1 MAIKSSALR
10 SSALASAEYD
20 DELEELTIIFRNGR
34 GYTYVNVPEDMYDRL
49 LQDPSP
55 GRFYLDYIKDR
66 Y

>member
-1 MAIKSSALR
+1 MAINSSPLR

-20 DELEELTIIFRNGR
+20 GEEETLTIIFRNGR
-34 GYTYVNVPEDMYDRL
+34 EYTYEQVPQDIYDRL

-55 GRFYLDYIKDR
+55 GRFYLTYIKDQ